1 MPERVPGKERQGKLF
16 CGLPCCGLGQRFK
29 NFLKDSAG
37 LVVVQQIEDQRK
49 SGDKSQGDK
58 NKTLYSHNTPQTK
71 KIKGRILYQSMDQT
85 QGKNP
90 VAF

>member
-1 MPERVPGKERQGKLF
+1 VTEHQ
-16 CGLPCCGLGQRFK
+16 
-29 NFLKDSAG
+29 
-37 LVVVQQIEDQRK
+37 EDQRK

-58 NKTLYSHNTPQTK
+58 NKTLYSHNTPQTEK
-71 KIKGRILYQSMDQT
+71 TKREILYHPTDQI